1 MAHGPR
7 YKVPFRRRRESKTDY
22 HARRRMVGSGRLRLV
37 VRKTSTR
44 IIVQIMEA
52 LPEGD
57 RCIAVA
63 DSRQLSQF
71 GWRAGVKNLPA
82 AYLTGFLAGHR
93 AVKSGKNAAIVDIGL
108 IQPIP
113 GSRIFSAVKGAID
126 AGLSVPC
133 SDKMF
138 PKEKRL
144 RGEHIAGYAKDLS
157 ANQPSTFQRQF
168 GKISKDKVDLTQ
180 IPGMYDSTKKNI
192 SAKFTS
198 GRKTQ

>member
-1 MAHGPR
+1 MAHGPQ

-22 HARRRMVGSGRLRLV
+22 HARRRMVSSGRPRLV

-71 GWRAGVKNLPA
+71 GWQAGAKNLPA
-82 AYLTGFLAGHR
+82 AYLTGFLAGQR
-93 AVKSGKNAAIVDIGL
+93 ALQSEVNTAIVDIGL
-108 IQPIP
+108 TQPVP
-113 GSRIFSAVKGAID
+113 GSRIFSAIKGAID
-126 AGLSVPC
+126 AGLSIPC
-133 SDKMF
+133 STKMF
-138 PKEKRL
+138 PKEKRV

-157 ANQPSTFQRQF
+157 KNQPSTFQRQF
-168 GKISKDKVDLTQ
+168 GKVSKTRVDLTQ
-180 IPGMYDSTKKNI
+180 LPSMYDTTKKQI
-192 SAKFTS
+192 ESKYASRRST
-198 GRKTQ
+198 R

>member
-1 MAHGPR
+1 MATGPR

-22 HARRRMVGSGRLRLV
+22 HARRRMVGSGRQRLV

-44 IIVQIMEA
+44 IIVQIIEA

-57 RCIAVA
+57 RSIASA

-71 GWRAGVKNLPA
+71 GWRAGVKNIPA
-82 AYLTGFLAGHR
+82 AYLTGFLAGQR
-93 AVKSGKNAAIVDIGL
+93 AFQNGADKVIVDIGL

-138 PKEKRL
+138 PKEKRI
-144 RGEHIAGYAKDLS
+144 RGEHIVSYAKDLTK
-157 ANQPSTFQRQF
+157 NQPTTFERQF
-168 GKISKDKVDLTQ
+168 GKVSKGRVDLSQ
-180 IPGMYDSTKKNI
+180 LPAMFEE
-192 SAKFTS
+192 AKQKITAKYSS
-198 GRKTQ
+198 GRSKA

>member
-1 MAHGPR
+1 MAHGPQ

-22 HARRRMVGSGRLRLV
+22 LARRRMVGSGRPRFV

-71 GWRAGVKNLPA
+71 GWRAGMKNLPA
-82 AYLTGFLAGHR
+82 AYLTGYLAGHR
-93 AVKSGKNAAIVDIGL
+93 ALQSGINAAIVDIGL

-133 SDKMF
+133 SDKML
-138 PKEKRL
+138 PGEKRL

-157 ANQPSTFQRQF
+157 KNQPSTFERQF
-168 GKISKDKVDLTQ
+168 GKVSKGRTDLTQ
-180 IPGMYDSTKKNI
+180 LPNMYETTKKQI
-192 SAKFTS
+192 ESKFTR
-198 GRKTQ
+198 GRSTQ

>member
-1 MAHGPR
+1 MPL
-7 YKVPFRRRRESKTDY
+7 P
-22 HARRRMVGSGRLRLV
+22 V

-52 LPEGD
+52 LLNGD

-71 GWRAGVKNLPA
+71 GWRAGMKNLPA
-82 AYLTGFLAGHR
+82 AYLTGFLAGQR
-93 AVKSGKNAAIVDIGL
+93 ALQSGTNAAIVDIGL
-108 IQPIP
+108 IKPIP

-126 AGLSVPC
+126 AGLLIPC

-157 ANQPSTFQRQF
+157 DNQPPSFQRQF
-168 GKISKDKVDLTQ
+168 GKVSKGRVDLTQ
-180 IPGMYDSTKKNI
+180 LHGMYDSTKKKI
-192 SAKFTS
+192 ATKFTR
-198 GRKTQ
+198 GRSTK

>member
-22 HARRRMVGSGRLRLV
+22 HARRRMVGSGRPRLV

-44 IIVQIMEA
+44 IIVQVIEA

-63 DSRQLSQF
+63 DSRQLKEF
-71 GWRAGVKNLPA
+71 GWGAGVKNIPS

-93 AVKSGKNAAIVDIGL
+93 ALKSGTDAAIVDIGL
-108 IQPIP
+108 IKPIP

-126 AGLSVPC
+126 AGLTVPC

-157 ANQPSTFQRQF
+157 DNQPSAFQRQF
-168 GKISKDKVDLTQ
+168 GKVSKGRIDLTSL
-180 IPGMYDSTKKNI
+180 PSMYDTTKKNI
-192 SAKFTS
+192 ASKYTR
-198 GRKTQ
+198 GRSTK

>member
-22 HARRRMVGSGRLRLV
+22 HARRRMVGSGRHRLV

-44 IIVQIMEA
+44 IIVQVMEA

-63 DSRQLSQF
+63 DSRQLKKF

-93 AVKSGKNAAIVDIGL
+93 ALKSGTNAAIADIGL
-108 IQPIP
+108 TPPIP
-113 GSRIFSAVKGAID
+113 GSRVFSAVKGAID
-126 AGLSVPC
+126 AGLAVPC

-138 PKEKRL
+138 PKDKRI
-144 RGEHIAGYAKDLS
+144 RGEHIANYAKDLS
-157 ANQPSTFQRQF
+157 ENQPSSFQRQF
-168 GKISKDKVDLTQ
+168 GKVSKGRVDLTQ
-180 IPGMYDSTKKNI
+180 IPNMYDATKKSIESNYTRGRSTK
-192 SAKFTS
+192 
-198 GRKTQ
+198 

>member
-22 HARRRMVGSGRLRLV
+22 HARRRMVGSGRPRLV

-52 LPEGD
+52 LPQGD
-57 RCIAVA
+57 RCIAIA
-63 DSRQLSQF
+63 DSRQLKEF
-71 GWRAGVKNLPA
+71 GWRGGVKNLPS
-82 AYLTGFLAGHR
+82 AYLTGFLAGQR
-93 AVKSGKNAAIVDIGL
+93 ALQSGTNAAIVDIGL
-108 IQPIP
+108 IKPIP

-126 AGLSVPC
+126 AGLLVPC

-157 ANQPSTFQRQF
+157 DNQPSSFQRQF
-168 GKISKDKVDLTQ
+168 GKASKGRVDLTQ
-180 IPGMYDSTKKNI
+180 LPGMYDSTKKKI
-192 SAKFTS
+192 ATKFTR
-198 GRKTQ
+198 GRSKK

>member
-22 HARRRMVGSGRLRLV
+22 HARRRMVGSGRPRLV

-52 LPEGD
+52 LPDGD

-71 GWRAGVKNLPA
+71 GWQAGVKNLPA

-93 AVKSGKNAAIVDIGL
+93 ALQTGTNTAIVDLGL
-108 IQPIP
+108 ISPIP

-138 PKEKRL
+138 PVEKRIK
-144 RGEHIAGYAKDLS
+144 GEHIAGYAKDLS
-157 ANQPSTFQRQF
+157 DNQPSTFQRQF
-168 GKISKDKVDLTQ
+168 GKISKRRIDLTQ
-180 IPGMYDSTKKNI
+180 LPGMYDTTKKNI
-192 SAKFTS
+192 TTKFTR
-198 GRKTQ
+198 GRATK

>member
-22 HARRRMVGSGRLRLV
+22 HARRRMVGSGRPRLV

-71 GWRAGVKNLPA
+71 GWRAGVKNLLA

-93 AVKSGKNAAIVDIGL
+93 ALKSGTNAAIVDIGL
-108 IQPIP
+108 IKPIP

-126 AGLSVPC
+126 AGLSIPC

-144 RGEHIAGYAKDLS
+144 RGEHIAGYAKDLGD
-157 ANQPSTFQRQF
+157 NQPSTFQRQF
-168 GKISKDKVDLTQ
+168 GKVSKGKVDLTQ
-180 IPGMYDSTKKNI
+180 LPSMYDSTKKKI